1 MGPRCGLLTQVWYL
15 KVWDFEIGSAG
26 FKKQRVL
33 AIVMGTCEWLDAPT
47 YEKAAEKLVW
57 QAPQVLFMNTLPHL
71 EGYERIIDVG
81 CGSGLSGGLFIDAGF
96 VVDGIDKH
104 AHMIDAALDRG
115 YGRGFV
121 TKVETGNA
129 RIVSLAGSYDC
140 LISCGMFGDYV
151 YVSALRSVLELLK
164 QRAVVGIAGRAH
176 DLAKRFRRS
185 SNGNRQLQNLEDE
198 LEHNG
203 FTILE
208 HEIGV
213 GHHSAR
219 GFPVPY
225 VYVVA
230 GRE

>member
-81 CGSGLSGGLFIDAGF
+81 CGSGLSGGLF
-96 VVDGIDKH
+96 
-104 AHMIDAALDRG
+104 
-115 YGRGFV
+115 
-121 TKVETGNA
+121 
-129 RIVSLAGSYDC
+129 
-140 LISCGMFGDYV
+140 GDYV